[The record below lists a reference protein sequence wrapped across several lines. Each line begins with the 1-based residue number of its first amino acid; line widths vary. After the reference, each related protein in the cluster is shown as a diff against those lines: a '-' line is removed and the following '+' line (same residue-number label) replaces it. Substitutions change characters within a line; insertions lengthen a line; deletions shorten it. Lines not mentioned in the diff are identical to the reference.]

1 MQLPEYQQPTRSG
14 QPIPDQVAEKQARE
28 IITAAYEAIA
38 SERPTSYRDDTPL
51 PVVGSA
57 PPVPQPGRPPMS
69 QKATDASALMLSGG
83 VASLLLGGSA
93 SLVMWA
99 SGYADPVALAIAL
112 GAPTALVLAIGG
124 LVGRV
129 KATVEA
135 APPTHHHHYTGT
147 VVQDSR
153 STHTQTRGVWAKTN
167 NQH

>member
-14 QPIPDQVAEKQARE
+14 QPIPDRVAKEQARE
-28 IITAAYEAIA
+28 IITAAYEAVV
-38 SERPTSYRDDTPL
+38 EQPTSYRDDTPL
-51 PVVGSA
+51 PVIGTA
-57 PPVPQPGRPPMS
+57 PPVAQPGRPPMS

-83 VASLLLGGSA
+83 VASVLVGGSA

-99 SGYADPVALAIAL
+99 SGHADPVALSIAL
-112 GAPTALVLAIGG
+112 GAPVALTLAIGR

-135 APPTHHHHYTGT
+135 VPPTIHQHYTGN

-153 STHTQTRGVWAKTN
+153 SITTTTRGVIANTR
-167 NQH
+167 NQTR